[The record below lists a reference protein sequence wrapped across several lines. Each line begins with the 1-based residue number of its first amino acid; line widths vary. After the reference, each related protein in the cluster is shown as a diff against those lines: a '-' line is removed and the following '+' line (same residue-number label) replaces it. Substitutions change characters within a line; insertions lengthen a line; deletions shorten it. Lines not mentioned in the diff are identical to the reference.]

1 MGRKWDFWGY
11 FEALN
16 ESCTDYNVYIMF
28 NVMCLRYETISK
40 VSKKKEHDKEL
51 KAI

>member
-1 MGRKWDFWGY
+1 MENEIFGDILK
-11 FEALN
+11 AKN

-40 VSKKKEHDKEL
+40 VSKKKEHDEEL